1 MIYNTSE
8 DSKNLIPFPHYS
20 THVGTK
26 NGDSKNLIIQ
36 SSIFLSPDIKRC
48 RMAVELI
55 FISNI
60 CEKLHLRISKNQNV
74 NL

>member
-8 DSKNLIPFPHYS
+8 DSKNVISFPHYS

-36 SSIFLSPDIKRC
+36 SSIFLSGYKRYGIT
-48 RMAVELI
+48 VELI
-55 FISNI
+55 FISTI